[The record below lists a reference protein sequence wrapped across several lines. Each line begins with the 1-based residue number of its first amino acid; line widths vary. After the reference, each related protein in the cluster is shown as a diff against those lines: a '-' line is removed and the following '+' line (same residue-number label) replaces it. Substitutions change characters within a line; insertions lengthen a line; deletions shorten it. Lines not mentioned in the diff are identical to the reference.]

1 MEYEELVPGSE
12 HYAFNVPNHHFGQ
25 GLFQSVP
32 TSEHD
37 AFNVPTRQLYDPP
50 LHLLLRPE
58 GAREAGIGGVALP
71 VAAGAS
77 LRG

>member
-1 MEYEELVPGSE
+1 MPGSE
-12 HYAFNVPNHHFGQ
+12 HYVFNVPNHHFGQ

-32 TSEHD
+32 ASEHY
-37 AFNVPTRQLYDPP
+37 AFNVPTRQLCDPP
-50 LHLLLRPE
+50 LYLLLRPE
-58 GAREAGIGGVALP
+58 EAREAGIPP